1 MPVSFLRYSSSRS
14 SEDEVACTV
23 MWLSPDSGKFHERIT
38 FSAFD
43 AALDSPYPFGT
54 PLPRGITR
62 MKLRLAFVLAT
73 LSAIAQTAFAA
84 SPNIA
89 ISQIYGSGGNNGANF
104 RNDYI
109 ELFNRGTS

>member
-62 MKLRLAFVLAT
+62 MKLLLAFVLAT
-73 LSAIAQTAFAA
+73 LLAIAQTAFAV
-84 SPNIA
+84 SNTIV
-89 ISQIYGSGGNNGANF
+89 ISQIYGGGGNQNATLK
-104 RNDYI
+104 ND
-109 ELFNRGTS
+109 FV